1 MIAVGGVRLITIGG
15 GNLYNSDRV
24 RSEYIAINNCGL
36 TIAGQ
41 ADSTTLR
48 PRGRSDYLLL
58 YVWEGMLRLQEAR
71 QRLLAP
77 AGSVVV
83 YRPGER
89 QHYTHVAQERTQ
101 VYWLHFSGTG
111 AEDLLQKA
119 GFSER
124 IAPVGCVPEARE
136 LLRRLIHELQF
147 RQEQYEMF
155 CQAQILLLLATLS
168 RGRQQ
173 RENAPFAQKYRR
185 LSAVIGHMH
194 ANCQQPLS
202 VGDFAQMC
210 DLSEYHFIHLFHEY
224 TGEAPYAYLTRL
236 RLEKAKDLMVSTT
249 LNISEIAAAVG
260 YPNPLYFSRLFR
272 RHMGASPSQFRKA
285 MGN

>member
-1 MIAVGGVRLITIGG
+1 MITIGG

-24 RSEYIAINNCGL
+24 SGEYIAINNCGL

-58 YVWEGMLRLQEAR
+58 YVWAGQVQVQEAGR
-71 QRLLAP
+71 RLPAS

-83 YRPGER
+83 YRPGEC

-101 VYWLHFSGTG
+101 AYWLHFSGTG
-111 AEDLLQKA
+111 AEGLLQKA
-119 GFSER
+119 GFLAR
-124 IAPVGCVPEARE
+124 ITPVGCVPEARE

-147 RQEQYEMF
+147 RQRQYEMF

-168 RGRQQ
+168 RSRQQ
-173 RENAPFAQKYRR
+173 RESAQLAQKYRR
-185 LSAVIGHMH
+185 LAAVIAHMH
-194 ANCQQPLS
+194 ANCQQSLS
-202 VGDFAQMC
+202 VSDFARMC
-210 DLSEYHFIHLFHEY
+210 DLSEHHFIHLFHEY

-272 RHMGASPSQFRKA
+272 RHMGVPPSQFRKA

>member
-1 MIAVGGVRLITIGG
+1 MITIGG

-24 RSEYIAINNCGL
+24 SGEYIAINNCGL

-58 YVWEGMLRLQEAR
+58 YVWAGQLQVQEAGR
-71 QRLLAP
+71 RLP
-77 AGSVVV
+77 ASAGRVVV
-83 YRPGER
+83 YRPGEC

-101 VYWLHFSGTG
+101 AYWLHFSGTG
-111 AEDLLQKA
+111 AEELLQKA
-119 GFSER
+119 GFLAR
-124 IAPVGCVPEARE
+124 ITPVGCVPEARE

-147 RQEQYEMF
+147 RQRQYEMF
-155 CQAQILLLLATLS
+155 CQAQVLLLLATLS

-173 RENAPFAQKYRR
+173 RESAQLAQKYRR
-185 LSAVIGHMH
+185 LAAVIAHMH
-194 ANCQQPLS
+194 ANCQQSLS
-202 VGDFAQMC
+202 VSDFARMC
-210 DLSEYHFIHLFHEY
+210 DLSEHHFIHLFHEY

-272 RHMGASPSQFRKA
+272 RHMGVPPSQFRKA

>member
-1 MIAVGGVRLITIGG
+1 MAAEICITA
-15 GNLYNSDRV
+15 
-24 RSEYIAINNCGL
+24 IAINNCGL

-58 YVWEGMLRLQEAR
+58 YVWAGQLQVQEAER
-71 QRLLAP
+71 RLPAS

-89 QHYTHVAQERTQ
+89 QHYTHVARERTQ
-101 VYWLHFSGTG
+101 AYWLHFSGTG
-111 AEDLLQKA
+111 AEELLQKA
-119 GFSER
+119 GFLAR
-124 IAPVGCVPEARE
+124 ITPVGCVPEARE

-147 RQEQYEMF
+147 RQRQYEMF

-173 RENAPFAQKYRR
+173 RESAQFAQKYRR
-185 LSAVIGHMH
+185 LAAVIAHMH
-194 ANCQQPLS
+194 ANCQQSLS
-202 VGDFAQMC
+202 VSDFARMC
-210 DLSEYHFIHLFHEY
+210 DLSECHFIHLFREY

-272 RHMGASPSQFRKA
+272 RHMGVPPSQFRKA

>member
-1 MIAVGGVRLITIGG
+1 MITIGG

-24 RSEYIAINNCGL
+24 SGEYIAINNCGL

-58 YVWEGMLRLQEAR
+58 YVWAGQVQVQEAR
-71 QRLLAP
+71 RRLP
-77 AGSVVV
+77 ASTGSVVV
-83 YRPGER
+83 YRPGEC

-101 VYWLHFSGTG
+101 AYWLHFSGTG
-111 AEDLLQKA
+111 AEELLQKA
-119 GFSER
+119 GFFAR
-124 IAPVGCVPEARE
+124 ITPVGCVPEARE

-147 RQEQYEMF
+147 RQRQYEMF

-173 RENAPFAQKYRR
+173 RESAQFAQKYRR
-185 LSAVIGHMH
+185 LAAVIAHMH
-194 ANCQQPLS
+194 ANCQQSLS
-202 VGDFAQMC
+202 VSDFARMC
-210 DLSEYHFIHLFHEY
+210 DLSEHHFIHLFHEY

-272 RHMGASPSQFRKA
+272 RHMGVPPSQFRKA

>member
-1 MIAVGGVRLITIGG
+1 MITIGG

-24 RSEYIAINNCGL
+24 SGEYIAINNCGL

-41 ADSTTLR
+41 ADSSTLR

-58 YVWEGMLRLQEAR
+58 YVWAGQLQVQEAER
-71 QRLLAP
+71 RLPAS

-89 QHYTHVAQERTQ
+89 QHYTHVARERTQ
-101 VYWLHFSGTG
+101 AYWLHFSGTG
-111 AEDLLQKA
+111 AEELLQKA
-119 GFSER
+119 GFFAR
-124 IAPVGCVPEARE
+124 ITPVGCVPEARE

-147 RQEQYEMF
+147 RQRQYEMF

-168 RGRQQ
+168 RSRQQ
-173 RENAPFAQKYRR
+173 RESAQLAQKYRR
-185 LSAVIGHMH
+185 LAAVIAHMH
-194 ANCQQPLS
+194 ANCQQSLS
-202 VGDFAQMC
+202 VSDFARMC
-210 DLSEYHFIHLFHEY
+210 DLSEHHFIHLFHEY

-272 RHMGASPSQFRKA
+272 RHMGVPPSQFRKA

>member
-1 MIAVGGVRLITIGG
+1 MITIGG

-24 RSEYIAINNCGL
+24 SGEYIEINNCGL

-58 YVWEGMLRLQEAR
+58 YVWAGQLQVQEAER
-71 QRLLAP
+71 RLPAS

-89 QHYTHVAQERTQ
+89 PHATHVAREPTQ
-101 VYWLHFSGTG
+101 AYWLPFSGPG
-111 AEDLLQKA
+111 AEDRLQQA
-119 GFSER
+119 GFHAR
-124 IAPVGCVPEARE
+124 ITPVGCVPEARE

-147 RQEQYEMF
+147 RQRQYEMF

-168 RGRQQ
+168 RGRQP
-173 RENAPFAQKYRR
+173 RESAQFAQKYRR
-185 LSAVIGHMH
+185 LAAVIAHMH
-194 ANCQQPLS
+194 ANCQQSLS
-202 VGDFAQMC
+202 VSDFARMC
-210 DLSEYHFIHLFHEY
+210 DLSECHFIHLFREY

-272 RHMGASPSQFRKA
+272 RHMGVPPSQFRKA